1 MSVGGHVM
9 PNIHVDAGSAGTS
22 FWQNYSSQN
31 LSNEDERKIKDNLVS
46 FFLLLNEWSIK
57 ENEK

>member
-1 MSVGGHVM
+1 M
-9 PNIHVDAGSAGTS
+9 PNIHVDAGSTETS
-22 FWQNYSSQN
+22 FWQSRSSQN

-46 FFLLLNEWSIK
+46 FFSLLNEWSIK